1 MQYAEINTMDII
13 GLRKNLIVKNKIYSK
28 EEVYEAIKDHLF
40 DAHTKEKKGKKDF
53 KFLVKH
59 PVRVV
64 LDGEEIKANSQR
76 LQLFYTK
83 GFKCVVCGAE
93 GKFFIM
99 VRAEKEKR
107 FHLELIGE
115 TPDGKLVMMTKDHIV
130 PKSLGGKDELE
141 NYQTMCTTCNVAKGN
156 ALETPERYTEGDFE
170 SLRKAN
176 LKLFNENKELKA
188 ALVKYKAIAEQY
200 QAVA

>member
-1 MQYAEINTMDII
+1 MQYAEIKTMDII

-40 DAHTKEKKGKKDF
+40 DAHTKEKKGKKNF
-53 KFLVKH
+53 TFLVKH

-83 GFKCVVCGAE
+83 GFKCVVCGTE

-99 VRAEKEKR
+99 VRAEHEKR
-107 FHLELIGE
+107 FHLELVGE

-141 NYQTMCTTCNVAKGN
+141 NYQTMCVTCNCEKGN
-156 ALETPERYTEGDFE
+156 APDPYIKGDIE
-170 SLRKAN
+170 ELRKAN
-176 LKLFNENKELKA
+176 RALFNENKELKA
-188 ALVKYKAIAEQY
+188 ELAKYKALVEQY
-200 QAVA
+200 KTAA

>member
-1 MQYAEINTMDII
+1 MQYAEIKTMDII

-40 DAHTKEKKGKKDF
+40 DTTTKMKQGKKHT
-53 KFLVKH
+53 FLVKS

-64 LDGEEIKANSQR
+64 LDGEEVKANSQR

-83 GFKCVVCGAE
+83 GFKCVVCGTE

-99 VRAEKEKR
+99 VRGEKEKR
-107 FHLELIGE
+107 FHLELVGE
-115 TPDGKLVMMTKDHIV
+115 TTDGKLVMMTKDHIV

-156 ALETPERYTEGDFE
+156 ALETPEKYTEGDFE

-188 ALVKYKAIAEQY
+188 ALVKYKAIAERY